1 MSTTPVN
8 LLASTIPFDSSN
20 QNTWTPTKAPSNFLL
35 ISDTNEKIAAGD
47 HNFIALFIL
56 PILCVTGLI
65 GNVLVCI
72 AIWSDK
78 RLHNVTNYFLFSL
91 ALADLFVCTIVMPLA
106 ILVEVKHGMWIWSF
120 GLCLL
125 FTYADVFLCSASIV
139 HISVISLDRYLGI
152 SRPFK
157 VRNKSRT
164 VVVLKICFVWVMTII
179 ISSPLAALAI
189 IDSETILQGNMCT
202 IRSQQYKIYGST
214 LSFLIPF
221 IIMTITFTKTTQLLN
236 KQANALAQKG
246 ERRIQRRTNS
256 SNVMVTTTPRL
267 GSTKRPANGIT
278 IQMSPLTPTYTL
290 VNDHTSP
297 LNLDEQ
303 DLRVQRSNCNVL
315 TESEESAVVIES
327 KTSGDQRH
335 LREFTEL
342 PVLVSHEFAHL
353 RNHIQRRSTR
363 IRSQFNRVRARLLM
377 MARRKQQ
384 RIDNT
389 NAELA
394 NEHKATRVLAV
405 VFACFFTLP
414 SWLDSVILWLG
425 YLSSTLNPAI
435 YTIFNRRFRE
445 AFLRILRCQCLK
457 SREPNYT
464 RNHAVLMTGDATWT
478 CMDKSAIVYKDSVS
492 MANQRNGSI
501 RKSPERM
508 LSNRIRLSERHRV
521 RAVVSH
527 SSSTS
532 SRLMQSMEH
541 LPVNNC
547 QPYEYRSETLAKKS
561 KESAKSSNSTN
572 DLTTNYPT
580 NLKNHIQRERK
591 TSSFNKPFEP
601 TKSNHNMTVKAIN
614 ISPSNCRPLH
624 PDVGT
629 RGSFTTQDSIPNI
642 DDDVVEEIDY
652 LNTAPVSPLSPSF
665 LFRLV
670 SKASTSHFPSNC
682 HFTPTNNLIFLFQFS
697 HTSIAIK
704 RPKPT
709 C

>member
-1 MSTTPVN
+1 MSTTPVK
-8 LLASTIPFDSSN
+8 LLASTISFDSFN
-20 QNTWTPTKAPSNFLL
+20 QNAWTPTKAPSNFLL
-35 ISDTNEKIAAGD
+35 ISDTNEKIATGD

-236 KQANALAQKG
+236 KQANALAQKANEG
-246 ERRIQRRTNS
+246 SNGGLRRTVMQHRKLGCTRTNS

-290 VNDHTSP
+290 VNDHTPP
-297 LNLDEQ
+297 LTLDER
-303 DLRVQRSNCNVL
+303 DLRIQRSTYNVL

-327 KTSGDQRH
+327 KTSADQRN
-335 LREFTEL
+335 LREFTEI
-342 PVLVSHEFAHL
+342 PILVSHEFAHL

-363 IRSQFNRVRARLLM
+363 IRSQFNRVRARLLT

-389 NAELA
+389 NVELA

-405 VFACFFTLP
+405 VFACFFTCWAPFFVTNFTLGFCGDQCAVP

-457 SREPNYT
+457 SREPNYNT
-464 RNHAVLMTGDATWT
+464 RNHAILMTGDATWT

-508 LSNRIRLSERHRV
+508 LSNRIRLSERHR
-521 RAVVSH
+521 
-527 SSSTS
+527 
-532 SRLMQSMEH
+532 
-541 LPVNNC
+541 
-547 QPYEYRSETLAKKS
+547 
-561 KESAKSSNSTN
+561 
-572 DLTTNYPT
+572 
-580 NLKNHIQRERK
+580 
-591 TSSFNKPFEP
+591 
-601 TKSNHNMTVKAIN
+601 TVKTIN
-614 ISPSNCRPLH
+614 IPPSNCHPLH
-624 PDVGT
+624 PDIGT
-629 RGSFTTQDSIPNI
+629 QGSFTTQDSIPNI

-665 LFRLV
+665 YFV
-670 SKASTSHFPSNC
+670 
-682 HFTPTNNLIFLFQFS
+682 
-697 HTSIAIK
+697 
-704 RPKPT
+704 
-709 C
+709 